1 MEQLR
6 QTQQDH
12 MTPAEAEAVLKRFRE
27 EEESRQKEMEAQATH
42 PTVADL
48 AEGLGVSPDRIAALL
63 AQVRRDAPQ
72 PVQQPITNVAAQ
84 EYVRRQNTSAWVI
97 ALVILSVL
105 VLAFLAMLF
114 MAAPAITIEGAPAP
128 EAAAPVEERSET
140 TEQAPFESAPERG
153 DAVMRGGRPT
163 DGPD

>member
-12 MTPAEAEAVLKRFRE
+12 MTPVEAEAVLKRFRE
-27 EEESRQKEMEAQATH
+27 EEESRQKEMEAQATN

-72 PVQQPITNVAAQ
+72 PVVSQPISNVAAQ

-97 ALVILSVL
+97 ALIILSV
-105 VLAFLAMLF
+105 VAFAFVTMLF
-114 MAAPAITIEGAPAP
+114 MAAPSITIENDPATVAPGEPTAPAP
-128 EAAAPVEERSET
+128 VAPSET
-140 TEQAPFESAPERG
+140 P
-153 DAVMRGGRPT
+153 
-163 DGPD
+163 